1 MNTTY
6 SLKEIHM
13 VEALIEG
20 GLVYTMD
27 GRHRIIEDG
36 AVAVEGNRIVD
47 VGGREELRDKHSAN
61 RVLDASHCAVLP
73 GFVDVHSHLPS
84 IFVRGVYGVVREG
97 LYKVLF
103 PIKTY
108 IEPEHMYVFGVASC
122 VESLNSGIT
131 TVQESYNY
139 MHQFAQAAEETGIRA
154 NLGEQISEADYRKVQ
169 DGEYSYIQ
177 GQAEEMHRRAL
188 SLVDDWEAAADGRI
202 TTCLAPLAPDMCRPW
217 IYEMIRDEANDRSLM
232 ISTHLAQS
240 MREFDQVKKLYDKTP
255 VEHLADLGVLG
266 ENLIAAHCIHVD
278 EADTRKI
285 RDSGTRILHCPRPYL
300 ANGATANLAGWLKAG
315 IKVGLGT
322 DNVYHSMWET
332 MRAAL
337 YASRVRT
344 AQGHGSIGRPSY
356 YELLELATIKG
367 AELLNMQWE
376 VGSLETGKKA
386 DIQIIDLHDP
396 HLTPTVDVTSSLVL
410 YGSTGSVKT
419 VIVDGKLIK
428 ENGDI
433 TTVDTGRCLEEAQ
446 ALCGR
451 VWEGLFRDQ
460 PELRKVVEN

>member
-1 MNTTY
+1 
-6 SLKEIHM
+6 M
-13 VEALIEG
+13 VEILIEG

-27 GRHRIIEDG
+27 GGRRIIEDG
-36 AVAVEGNRIVD
+36 AIAVEGNRIVD
-47 VGGREELRDKHSAN
+47 VGGKEELRGKHSAD
-61 RVLDASHCAVLP
+61 RTVDASHCAVLP

-97 LYKVLF
+97 LYQVLF

-108 IEPEHMYVFGVASC
+108 IEPEHIYVFGVASC

-131 TVQESYNY
+131 TIQESYNY

-154 NLGEQISEADYRKVQ
+154 NLGEQISEADYRMVQ
-169 DGEYSYIQ
+169 DGEYSYLQ

-188 SLVDDWEAAADGRI
+188 SLVDEWEAAAKGRI

-217 IYEMIRDEANDRSLM
+217 IYELVRDEANDRGLM
-232 ISTHLAQS
+232 VSTHLAQS
-240 MREFDQVKKLYDKTP
+240 MREVDQVRKLYDRSP
-255 VEHLADLGVLG
+255 VEHLAELGILG
-266 ENLIAAHCIHVD
+266 EKLMAAHCIHVD
-278 EADTRKI
+278 ESDTGMI
-285 RDSGTRILHCPRPYL
+285 RDSDTRILHCPRPYL
-300 ANGATANLAGWLKAG
+300 VNGATANLVGWLETG
-315 IKVGLGT
+315 ISVGLGT

-337 YASRVRT
+337 YASRVRA
-344 AQGHGSIGRPSY
+344 AQGKGSQGRPSF

-376 VGSLETGKKA
+376 VGSLEAGKKA

-410 YGSTGSVKT
+410 YASTGSVKT
-419 VIVDGKLIK
+419 VMVDGKIVK
-428 ENGDI
+428 DERRV
-433 TTVDTGRCLEEAQ
+433 TTVDTVHCLEEAQ
-446 ALCGR
+446 ALCER
-451 VWEGLFRDQ
+451 VWEELFRDQ
-460 PELRKVVEN
+460 PELRKVVGK

>member
-1 MNTTY
+1 VVDT
-6 SLKEIHM
+6 
-13 VEALIEG
+13 LIEG

-27 GRHRIIEDG
+27 GGRRIIEDG
-36 AVAVEGNRIVD
+36 AVAVEGNMIVD
-47 VGGREELRDKHSAN
+47 VGGTEELRGKHSADN
-61 RVLDASHCAVLP
+61 VVDASHCAVLP

-84 IFVRGVYGVVREG
+84 IFVRGVYGVVRES
-97 LYKVLF
+97 LYRVLF

-108 IEPEHMYVFGVASC
+108 IEPEHMYVFGLASC
-122 VESLNSGIT
+122 VESLNSGTT

-169 DGEYSYIQ
+169 DGEYAYLQ

-188 SLVDDWEAAADGRI
+188 SLVDEWEAAANGRI

-217 IYEMIRDEANDRSLM
+217 IYELVRDEANDRGLM
-232 ISTHLAQS
+232 VSTHLAQS
-240 MREFDQVKKLYDKTP
+240 MREFDQVKKLYDKSP
-255 VEHLADLGVLG
+255 VEHLAELGILA
-266 ENLIAAHCIHVD
+266 ENLIAAHCIHID

-300 ANGATANLAGWLKAG
+300 ASGATANLAGWLEAG
-315 IKVGLGT
+315 IDVGLGT

-332 MRAAL
+332 MRAA
-337 YASRVRT
+337 YYGVQVRA
-344 AQGHGSIGRPSY
+344 AQGLGGRGRPSF
-356 YELLELATIKG
+356 YELLELATIRG
-367 AELLNMQWE
+367 AELLNMEWG
-376 VGSLETGKKA
+376 VGSLEAGKKA

-419 VIVDGKLIK
+419 VMVDGEIVK
-428 ENGDI
+428 EDGRVS
-433 TTVDTGRCLEEAQ
+433 TVDTGRCLEEAQ
-446 ALCGR
+446 ALCEE

-460 PELRKVVEN
+460 PELREVVGK

>member
-6 SLKEIHM
+6 SRKGVRL
-13 VEALIEG
+13 VDTLIEG

-27 GRHRIIEDG
+27 GGRRIIEDG
-36 AVAVEGNRIVD
+36 TVAVEGNRIVD
-47 VGGREELRDKHSAN
+47 VGGREELRGKHSAN
-61 RVLDASHCAVLP
+61 RVVDASHCVVLP

-131 TVQESYNY
+131 TIQESYNY
-139 MHQFAQAAEETGIRA
+139 MDQFAQAAEETGIRA

-169 DGEYSYIQ
+169 DGEYSYLQ
-177 GQAEEMHRRAL
+177 AQAEEMHSRAL
-188 SLVDDWEAAADGRI
+188 RLVDEWEAAADGRI

-217 IYEMIRDEANDRSLM
+217 IYEMVRDEANDRELM

-255 VEHLADLGVLG
+255 VEHLADLDVLG
-266 ENLIAAHCIHVD
+266 ENLIAAHCIYVD

-285 RDSGTRILHCPRPYL
+285 MDSSTRILHCPRPYL
-300 ANGATANLAGWLKAG
+300 ANGATANLAGWLEAG
-315 IKVGLGT
+315 ISVGLGT

-332 MRAAL
+332 MRAAY
-337 YASRVRT
+337 YAARVRE
-344 AQGHGSIGRPSY
+344 RPSY

-419 VIVDGKLIK
+419 VMVDGIFIK
-428 ENGDI
+428 ENGGV
-433 TTVDTGRCLEEAQ
+433 TTVDTDGCLEEAQ
-446 ALCGR
+446 ALCER
-451 VWEGLFRDQ
+451 VWEGLFQDQ
-460 PELRKVVEN
+460 PELRKVVG

>member
-1 MNTTY
+1 
-6 SLKEIHM
+6 M
-13 VEALIEG
+13 VDTLIEG

-27 GRHRIIEDG
+27 GGRRVIEDG

-47 VGGREELRDKHSAN
+47 VGGRDELRDKYSAD
-61 RVLDASHCAVLP
+61 RVVDASHCAVLP

-103 PIKTY
+103 PIKAY

-122 VESLNSGIT
+122 VEALNSGIT
-131 TVQESYNY
+131 TVQESYNH

-169 DGEYSYIQ
+169 DGEYSYLQ
-177 GQAEEMHRRAL
+177 GQAEEMHGRAL
-188 SLVDDWEAAADGRI
+188 RLVDEWEAAAKGRI

-217 IYEMIRDEANDRSLM
+217 VYELVRDEANDRGLM

-240 MREFDQVKKLYDKTP
+240 MREVDQVKRLYDKSP

-278 EADTRKI
+278 EADTGMI

-300 ANGATANLAGWLKAG
+300 ANGTTANLAGWLEAG
-315 IKVGLGT
+315 IGVGLGT

-337 YASRVRT
+337 YAARVRA
-344 AQGHGSIGRPSY
+344 AQGPGDRGRPSF
-356 YELLELATIKG
+356 YELLELATIRG

-376 VGSLETGKKA
+376 VGSLEAGKKA
-386 DIQIIDLHDP
+386 DLQVIDLHDP

-419 VIVDGKLIK
+419 VMVDGKIVK
-428 ENGDI
+428 EEGRV
-433 TTVDTGRCLEEAQ
+433 TTVDTGPCLEEAQ
-446 ALCGR
+446 ALCES

-460 PELRKVVEN
+460 PELRKVVGK